1 MTVLLY
7 LCVLSRFVVF
17 MYIKVLIPNFF
28 VSLKFLVLKISE
40 AGLTCYKGYIYCT
53 CNAPAFVGWHCTRVV
68 HMHLIY
74 VEVRHIFSHFV
85 RQKVKQST
93 KWINN
98 EYYMCT
104 RESCSLGFLLFY
116 ILFWFNNYCTTSQVY
131 AWILPA
137 QLITF
142 SYSFFYYCPP

>member
-7 LCVLSRFVVF
+7 LCVLCRFVVF

-28 VSLKFLVLKISE
+28 VSLKFLLLKISE

-68 HMHLIY
+68 HHLIY
-74 VEVRHIFSHFV
+74 VEVCHIFSHFV
-85 RQKVKQST
+85 RPKVKQST
-93 KWINN
+93 KWTDN

-104 RESCSLGFLLFY
+104 RQSCSLGFLLLY
-116 ILFWFNNYCTTSQVY
+116 NCTTSQVY

-142 SYSFFYYCPP
+142 CFSFLYHCPP